1 MTEKT
6 LPTSIETKK
15 KFFTKKRICSILIT
29 LFCLCMAVF
38 MLFPMYMIYI
48 NSFKNFFQFIIDPLS
63 LPKPWTLKNY
73 EYAVES
79 FNYFR
84 LLLNNLVFESVSLF
98 FIVLLG
104 AMAGYTIARRPSRFK
119 RIIYIYIVMGITLPT
134 YTALYPQIR
143 LISDL
148 GLTDTYAGVIVLYVA
163 AGMPMSIFYSTV
175 ISEAL
180 LRNWKTRRKLTG
192 VHIIGSFSVSFFRFQ
207 SQRAQRSYSCRP
219 SVSGTILRLL
229 R

>member
-1 MTEKT
+1 
-6 LPTSIETKK
+6 
-15 KFFTKKRICSILIT
+15 
-29 LFCLCMAVF
+29 MAVF

-104 AMAGYTIARRPSRFK
+104 AMAVIRSRAD
-119 RIIYIYIVMGITLPT
+119 R
-134 YTALYPQIR
+134 
-143 LISDL
+143 
-148 GLTDTYAGVIVLYVA
+148 AGSN
-163 AGMPMSIFYSTV
+163 GSSIF
-175 ISEAL
+175 IS
-180 LRNWKTRRKLTG
+180 
-192 VHIIGSFSVSFFRFQ
+192 
-207 SQRAQRSYSCRP
+207 
-219 SVSGTILRLL
+219 
-229 R
+229 

>member
-15 KFFTKKRICSILIT
+15 KFFSKKRICSILIT

-104 AMAGYTIARRPSRFK
+104 AMAVIRSRAD
-119 RIIYIYIVMGITLPT
+119 R
-134 YTALYPQIR
+134 
-143 LISDL
+143 
-148 GLTDTYAGVIVLYVA
+148 AGSN
-163 AGMPMSIFYSTV
+163 GSSIF
-175 ISEAL
+175 IS
-180 LRNWKTRRKLTG
+180 
-192 VHIIGSFSVSFFRFQ
+192 
-207 SQRAQRSYSCRP
+207 
-219 SVSGTILRLL
+219 
-229 R
+229 